1 MKKLLVVL
9 FVLCGSII
17 VYADEVPVNDSVV
30 SVQDT
35 AAVNAEKKKQ
45 PIQIKFELRMDW
57 EGMTMLTGPN
67 KTDAENF
74 ESGIAGKYLDFHING
89 YITDGLSYHYR
100 QRLNKANVIFN
111 GEGKGTNWFFKSID
125 KAYFQYEFNPSWSI
139 SAGKAPLIF
148 GGWEYDAPPID
159 LYMTTQFWDN
169 IYCFQFMARGQYNT
183 KDGKNSLIAE
193 VGNSIFTPEGKMFGG
208 LYSYSLLW
216 YGRYN
221 IFNSAYSFNAEEYE
235 RGKFLYNVVLG
246 HQFKAGPMTIEAD
259 LIWRYAGFGKAFD
272 DMSVVGKVIGN
283 CKGWA
288 NVFAKVGYE
297 RNFSN
302 DFDYLVSYG
311 TQDLFFGVGAEV
323 FPIKKKDVF
332 RIHAYLRNYA
342 TFGENEKYIDS
353 QANKLQFA
361 IGATVRLVAFE
372 RK

>member
-1 MKKLLVVL
+1 MRKFLSALLVLLSSAMV
-9 FVLCGSII
+9 F
-17 VYADEVPVNDSVV
+17 AEEVPVFDSVDAAN
-30 SVQDT
+30 DT
-35 AAVNAEKKKQ
+35 VVLNEKKKQ

-57 EGMTMLTGPN
+57 EGAAMLTGPQ
-67 KTDAENF
+67 KTTAEDF

-100 QRLNKANVIFN
+100 QRLNRANVIFDGN
-111 GEGKGTNWFFKSID
+111 GNGTNWFFKSID
-125 KAYFQYEFNPSWSI
+125 KAYFQYEFNPSWSV
-139 SAGKAPLIF
+139 SAGKVPLIY

-159 LYMTTQFWDN
+159 LYITSQYWDN
-169 IYCFQFMARGQYNT
+169 IYCFQFAARGQYNT

-193 VGNSIFTPEGKMFGG
+193 IGNSIFTPEGKMFGG

-221 IFNSAYSFNAEEYE
+221 VFNSAYSVNIEEYE
-235 RGKFLYNVVLG
+235 RGKFLYGATLG
-246 HQFKAGPMTIEAD
+246 NQFKAGPMTIEAD
-259 LIWRYAGFGKAFD
+259 LIWRYAGRGKAFD

-283 CKGWA
+283 CRGWA

-302 DFDYLVSYG
+302 DFDYQVKYG
-311 TQDLFFGVGAEV
+311 TQDLYYGVGVEV
-323 FPIKKKDVF
+323 FPIKKKDVL
-332 RIHAYLRNYA
+332 RIHAFLRDYVEY
-342 TFGENEKYIDS
+342 GENERFVDS
-353 QANKLQFA
+353 ECNKLQFA